1 MSDSEQNSSG
11 SILDRVL
18 QSQQSV
24 ALERFDPTE
33 VVNEL
38 LKQLSPKE
46 SDVLRRRFGLGP
58 DAAETLEGIGKHYKV
73 TRERVRQI
81 ERWAIQFLNKSTSV
95 KHVLRGVDVLLQQ
108 LLEEHGGL
116 MREDELYQHLL
127 SHSGSSPQASA
138 SVQFLLEEMLAD
150 KVERVRDPEYKPYW
164 QLKLFAI
171 TQLEATIAEAERI
184 IRANGKP
191 METTA
196 LLDQLTKSEW
206 FRQHAQ
212 ELTETAITSYLGVT
226 KRVERNPFGEWGVRE
241 WGSIVPKRMNDK
253 ILLVLRKGGK
263 PMHFTDI
270 TKRIN
275 EIGFDDRQA
284 YPPTVHNELILSQD
298 YVLVGRGIYAL
309 REWGYKPGVVADVIE
324 DIIRKEGPL
333 TRDQLVEKVMQQRMV
348 KRNTIHLALTNK
360 QRFTRA
366 QDGRFNLTNNSTQ
379 TEIKQ

>member
-1 MSDSEQNSSG
+1 MSDTSQNSND

-18 QSQQSV
+18 HSQQSV
-24 ALERFDPTE
+24 ALERFDPAE

-38 LKQLSPKE
+38 LKHVSAKE
-46 SDVLRRRFGLGP
+46 ADVVRRRFGLGSDP
-58 DAAETLEGIGKHYKV
+58 AETLEAIGQHYKV

-81 ERWAIQFLNKSTSV
+81 ERWAIQHLNKSNAA
-95 KHVLRGVDVLLQQ
+95 KQLIRGLDVLLQQ

-116 MREDELYQHLL
+116 MREDELYENLL
-127 SHSGSSPQASA
+127 SHAGSSVQARA
-138 SVQFLLEEMLAD
+138 AIQFLLEEMLTD
-150 KVERVRDPEYKPYW
+150 KVERIRGRDVKPYW
-164 QLKLFAI
+164 KLRLYAV
-171 TQLEATIAEAERI
+171 TELDRTIAEAEKV
-184 IRANGKP
+184 IRAYGKP
-191 METTA
+191 MESAA
-196 LLDQLTKSEW
+196 LLEQLKQSEW
-206 FRQHAQ
+206 YRQQGQA
-212 ELTETAITSYLGVT
+212 LGDNALLSYLGVT

-253 ILLVLRKGGK
+253 ILLVLRKSGK

-284 YPPTVHNELILSQD
+284 YPPTVHNELILSKE

-324 DIIRKEGPL
+324 DILRKEGSL
-333 TRDQLVEKVMQQRMV
+333 SRDQIVEKVLAQRMV

-360 QRFTRA
+360 QRFQRA
-366 QDGRFNLTNNSTQ
+366 ADGRYTVPNQPVQ
-379 TEIKQ
+379 T